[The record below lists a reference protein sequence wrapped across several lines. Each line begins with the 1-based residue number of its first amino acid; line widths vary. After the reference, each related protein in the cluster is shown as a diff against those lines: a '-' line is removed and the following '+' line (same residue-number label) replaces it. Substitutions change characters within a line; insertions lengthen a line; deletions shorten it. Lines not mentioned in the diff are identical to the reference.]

1 MNEQPP
7 KWTLWFLEKTCA
19 DPFLDELEG
28 DLLELFDREVAEFGV
43 QKARKKFIWKVL
55 LSIRWYRLPGLGNF
69 QTTTMYK
76 NHLKV
81 AVRHAFKHKSATF
94 IQFSGLLLGLVAAFY
109 IGLFLKNEL
118 AFDQMHVHSDSL
130 YRVLR
135 YDPTSGNRGHATSSL
150 HGQTL
155 KEAFPFIKVARFGN
169 DPVKIGDVKPI
180 LVEDF
185 FWADSTFF
193 EIFTFK
199 FIHGDPAT
207 CLDKVNSLVLTR
219 SKSLQLFNT
228 ENALG
233 KTIKVKVY
241 DGNQEFLMVVNGIIE
256 DPPTQSHIQFS
267 GLGSMTNAENLYR
280 NLLTQWGF
288 SWLRTYIQ
296 VSDNRIREIEAGIPN
311 LIKRKLGDNAPA
323 QFGMAFQPFDK
334 VYLYSQD
341 IAKNTFAGS
350 IKNLKIFAA
359 IGCLILL
366 ISLMNYVNLATARA
380 VTRTKEIGVR
390 KVLGS
395 KKSSI
400 IAQFIAESVLF
411 TVASGFLALGLV
423 SFFLPQLNQLLDLD
437 LSLGLLS
444 SSDWMVVLLTF
455 ITLGF
460 VVGIL
465 PALAMSNLPSLS
477 NTKSAILFK
486 VSQWSW
492 TRKLF
497 VGVQY
502 VVTLVLLVATLV
514 IFNQYNYLKNYDKG
528 FDSSQLLHIA
538 VDDRDVQEQLPLL
551 KEKMAQLPN
560 VDGITAT
567 GEDLPSALNNTWSL
581 DWNGSNLERS
591 LPIDIVGVDQAY
603 FDLLGIDLK
612 AGRNFTH
619 DFSVDSA
626 RSVVLNEKAF
636 SLMNKTDVI
645 GQQVTTGGRA
655 RTVIGVVTNHHHTT
669 LHSQVAPTAYLIF
682 PSGLRVSPDN
692 LLIKL
697 QTKNIP
703 NLLSE
708 LEKTWQ
714 SFSPDPLQYN
724 FVDEAFAKAYST
736 ERKFSILIGAFT
748 FLAILIS
755 IIGLFGLINFVAQL
769 KLKEISIRRILG
781 ANQFSLLH
789 LLGKDFMNVFLFALI
804 IALPIAYYFANDW
817 LANYAYHIQL
827 NGMTLLLAA
836 LVCIGIS
843 LLVIFYHLQRATRV
857 NPADV
862 LAGE

>member
-43 QKARKKFIWKVL
+43 EKARKKFIWKVL
-55 LSIRWYRLPGLGNF
+55 LSLRWYRLPGLGNF

-118 AFDQMHVHSDSL
+118 AFDQMHKQSDSL

-155 KEAFPFIKVARFGN
+155 NEAFPFTKIARFGN

-193 EIFTFK
+193 ELFTFK

-241 DGNQEFLMVVNGIIE
+241 DGNQEFLMVVNGVVE

-267 GLGSMTNAENLYR
+267 GLGSMANAENLYR

-296 VSDNRIREIEAGIPN
+296 VPDNRIGEIEAGIPN

-323 QFGMAFQPFDK
+323 QFGMAFQPFNK

-411 TVASGFLALGLV
+411 TVASGLLALGLV
-423 SFFLPQLNQLLDLD
+423 SFFLPQLNQLLDLN
-437 LSLGLLS
+437 LTLGLLS
-444 SSDWMVVLLTF
+444 WSDWAVVLLTF
-455 ITLGF
+455 VALGF
-460 VVGIL
+460 IVGIL

-477 NTKSAILFK
+477 DTKSAIQFK
-486 VSQWSW
+486 ASQWSW

-560 VDGITAT
+560 VEGITAT

-581 DWNGSNLERS
+581 DWNGSNLERP

-645 GQQVTTGGRA
+645 GQQVTIGGRT
-655 RTVIGVVTNHHHTT
+655 RTVIGVVANHHHTT

-708 LEKTWQ
+708 LEQTWQ

-804 IALPIAYYFANDW
+804 IALPLAYYFANDW

-843 LLVIFYHLQRATRV
+843 LLVIFYHLQWATRV